1 MQSNGRT
8 VIVIEHDSIV
18 ANMETDVAIIGCGP
32 AGLQAAI
39 NAARNKVRV
48 VVIGHTEN
56 SALVKAR
63 VENYFAVA
71 SAEGGD
77 MLEVGLDQARRFGAE
92 FLDEDVVK
100 LMKHEGGFRML
111 TDHDREIVSK
121 TLILAPGI
129 SRTKIGIRGEKE
141 FLGKGVSYC
150 ASCDCHFFK
159 GKRVVVVGDESVA
172 ASSSLLLREYASKV
186 YWLVREMRVA
196 KPLLDKVKATDIVIR
211 TPASPVRVLG
221 DEMVTGI
228 ELEDGRVIDAEGVF
242 IELGAMGSIELALDI
257 GILPDPRGFIPVD
270 AECRTEASGVFACG
284 DVTGTPWQLAKAVG
298 QGCIAGTNAAEMV
311 REKE

>member
-56 SALVKAR
+56 SALAKAR

-100 LMKHEGGFRML
+100 VMRHEGGFRML

-172 ASSSLLLREYASKV
+172 ASASLLLREYA
-186 YWLVREMRVA
+186 
-196 KPLLDKVKATDIVIR
+196 
-211 TPASPVRVLG
+211 
-221 DEMVTGI
+221 
-228 ELEDGRVIDAEGVF
+228 
-242 IELGAMGSIELALDI
+242 SIELALDI